1 MSFDQPVKSI
11 IHDRLLAALGIV
23 YLLCYTQNQYKVPS
37 YISDKHH
44 KELVDGFDS
53 KEWRHKYE
61 E

>member
-53 KEWRHKYE
+53 KE
-61 E
+61 